1 MVGPGHGVDI
11 YASSVLGLGGFGLS
25 PAALELAD
33 ALLQAPLASR
43 AELRVFSG
51 LAKSSV
57 GRSLA
62 ELTSAGLLRV
72 AEMGYFQRRQ
82 ERYWLSELALAQCFL
97 PSARLHSDG
106 GIMYLVSRLGV
117 VESLYEVVATEARL
131 GSFKEFSWADQC
143 SYDAAASFPEWVGCL
158 LLEWCDST
166 GGCAQAS
173 A

>member
-57 GRSLA
+57 GRSRSLVLA
-62 ELTSAGLLRV
+62 FLVVNRQLIGDATALR
-72 AEMGYFQRRQ
+72 
-82 ERYWLSELALAQCFL
+82 SDTLAFTAL
-97 PSARLHSDG
+97 
-106 GIMYLVSRLGV
+106 SRL
-117 VESLYEVVATEARL
+117 SCWP
-131 GSFKEFSWADQC
+131 S
-143 SYDAAASFPEWVGCL
+143 
-158 LLEWCDST
+158 
-166 GGCAQAS
+166 
-173 A
+173 